1 MQPSMLSWLVVDICT
16 SAKTQP
22 SNKTELQT
30 TNINKNKRDTL
41 TTQWKIELQHKL
53 KNMQFNYVLHSIL
66 LVVKLTQQFE
76 DHVLGCDPLKSLVL
90 QVTILT

>member
-1 MQPSMLSWLVVDICT
+1 LVVDICT
-16 SAKTQP
+16 SAKTQS

-30 TNINKNKRDTL
+30 PNISKNKRDTL
-41 TTQWKIELQHKL
+41 TTQELQHKL

-76 DHVLGCDPLKSLVL
+76 DHVLGHDPLKSLIL
-90 QVTILT
+90 QPS